1 VALADASDAI
11 VEGVGRTMPGW
22 VESSVAR
29 ILDAWGKA
37 DDATRTKVA
46 QDAVVAG
53 RAAAARV
60 TGELR
65 ALLALDAAEQRM
77 TPLEIVR
84 TAVREPTEVLERAGV
99 PPVVRDAFEERA
111 WPDDRYGLVPRTLGD
126 LGDADLGPL
135 QLAWGLAK
143 TKVLRARADE

>member
-1 VALADASDAI
+1 V
-11 VEGVGRTMPGW
+11 
-22 VESSVAR
+22 SVAR

-37 DDATRTKVA
+37 DDATRTKA
-46 QDAVVAG
+46 AEDAVVAG

-65 ALLALDAAEQRM
+65 VLFALDAAEQRR

-84 TAVREPTEVLERAGV
+84 TAVREPSEVLERAGV
-99 PPVVRDAFEERA
+99 PPVVRDAFDERA

-126 LGDADLGPL
+126 LGETDLGPL

-143 TKVLRARADE
+143 TKVLRARAGD

>member
-1 VALADASDAI
+1 MR
-11 VEGVGRTMPGW
+11 RTLPAW
-22 VESSVAR
+22 VEASVSR

-37 DDATRTKVA
+37 DAATSTKA
-46 QDAVVAG
+46 AEDGATAG

-60 TGELR
+60 TGELE
-65 ALLALDAAEQRM
+65 ALFSLDAAEQRM

-99 PPVVRDAFEERA
+99 PPVVRDDFDERA

-135 QLAWGLAK
+135 LLAWGIAK
-143 TKVLRARADE
+143 TKVLRARAGS

>member
-1 VALADASDAI
+1 
-11 VEGVGRTMPGW
+11 MPAW
-22 VESSVAR
+22 VEASVAR

-37 DDATRTKVA
+37 DGATRTKA
-46 QDAVVAG
+46 AEDAVAAG

-60 TGELR
+60 TDELQ
-65 ALLALDAAEQRM
+65 ALFALDAAEQRM

-99 PPVVRDAFEERA
+99 PAVVRDAFDEQS

-126 LGDADLGPL
+126 LGDAELGPL

-143 TKVLRARADE
+143 TKVLRARAGD

>member
-1 VALADASDAI
+1 
-11 VEGVGRTMPGW
+11 MPAW
-22 VESSVAR
+22 VEASVAR
-29 ILDAWGKA
+29 MLAAWGKA
-37 DDATRTKVA
+37 DDATRTKA
-46 QDAVVAG
+46 TEDARAAG
-53 RAAAARV
+53 QAAAARV
-60 TGELR
+60 TGELQ
-65 ALLALDAAEQRM
+65 ALFGLDAAEQRM

-99 PPVVRDAFEERA
+99 PSVVRDAFDERA

-143 TKVLRARADE
+143 TKVLRARAGD

>member
-1 VALADASDAI
+1 
-11 VEGVGRTMPGW
+11 M
-22 VESSVAR
+22 
-29 ILDAWGKA
+29 
-37 DDATRTKVA
+37 
-46 QDAVVAG
+46 AG

-65 ALLALDAAEQRM
+65 ALFALDAAEQRM

-84 TAVREPTEVLERAGV
+84 TTVREPSEVLERAGL
-99 PPVVRDAFEERA
+99 PPVVRDAFDEQA

-126 LGDADLGPL
+126 LGETDLGPL

-143 TKVLRARADE
+143 TKVLRARAGD

>member
-11 VEGVGRTMPGW
+11 VEGVGRTLPAW
-22 VESSVAR
+22 VEATVAR

-37 DDATRTKVA
+37 DDATCTKATEEARAVGQVA
-46 QDAVVAG
+46 AT
-53 RAAAARV
+53 RV

-65 ALLALDAAEQRM
+65 ALFALDAAEQRL
-77 TPLEIVR
+77 TPLEVVR
-84 TAVREPTEVLERAGV
+84 TAVREPTGVLERAGV
-99 PPVVRDAFEERA
+99 PPVVRDTFDERS

-126 LGDADLGPL
+126 LGDPDLGPL

-143 TKVLRARADE
+143 AKVLRARAGD